1 MVTLTEVRGLVRVR
15 HTIYLRPWPMV
26 EDLLRLLVLLSH
38 RRKSKHHEV
47 LLACRKTGN
56 PRRLLISRRNALS
69 VRIGPRQPW
78 FLEHSLMVEHQ
89 ILVLIIRVRIQV
101 LQPEFRTD
109 GRVVEYTGLE
119 NRHTSNG
126 IGGSNPS
133 LSAIIIKETWV
144 SGLNQHTTNMPKQ

>member
-1 MVTLTEVRGLVRVR
+1 
-15 HTIYLRPWPMV
+15 
-26 EDLLRLLVLLSH
+26 
-38 RRKSKHHEV
+38 
-47 LLACRKTGN
+47 
-56 PRRLLISRRNALS
+56 
-69 VRIGPRQPW
+69 
-78 FLEHSLMVEHQ
+78 MVEHQ